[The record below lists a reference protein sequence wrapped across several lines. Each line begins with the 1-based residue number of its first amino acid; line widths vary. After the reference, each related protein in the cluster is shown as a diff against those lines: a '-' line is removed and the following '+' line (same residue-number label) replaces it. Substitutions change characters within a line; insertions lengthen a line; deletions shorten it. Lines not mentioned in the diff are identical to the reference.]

1 MSALHIYNTLTRK
14 KELFEPINPPFVGF
28 YVCGPTLYSEAHVG
42 NLRTGIS
49 FDVVRRYLEV
59 LGYKVRYV
67 RNITDVGHLEDDSD
81 VGDDKVEK
89 QAKLEK
95 LEPMEIVEK
104 YKISFHHILR
114 LFNLLP
120 PSLEPNAS
128 GHIPEQIEMVE
139 KLIENGFA
147 YVANGSVFFDV
158 RKYNEKYGYGVLSG
172 RKIDDLLSETRDLD
186 GQEEKRDALDFA
198 LWKWVP
204 DEHIMKWK
212 SPWSNTGCPGWH
224 IECSAMSKKYLGER
238 FDIHGGGMDLKFP
251 HHEAEI
257 AQSIGASGISPVK
270 YWMHANML
278 TFEGVKMSKSK
289 GNSILP
295 AELISG
301 NHPLLTKGFHPMVI
315 RFFAL
320 QSHYASELDF
330 SNEALIAAEKGFVR
344 LTDAFS
350 KLGKLQAFIDNDIV
364 FSELEL
370 LEQRIIS
377 HMNDD
382 FNTAK
387 TIAELFEMAGYINKS
402 FEAHIKIGKREI
414 EKLNHLYAIYYE
426 NVLGLM
432 IEKKSNDNATNG
444 LMEFVLNLR
453 KEARDRKDWAA
464 SDKIRDL
471 LTDLQITIKDNKE
484 GTEYTIN

>member
-14 KELFEPINPPFVGF
+14 KELFEPINPPFVGL

-67 RNITDVGHLEDDSD
+67 RNITDVGHLEDDGD

-114 LFNLLP
+114 LFNLRP
-120 PSLEPNAS
+120 PSLEPSAS

-147 YVANGSVFFDV
+147 YEANGSVFFDV
-158 RKYNEKYGYGVLSG
+158 RKYNDKYGYGILSG

-212 SPWSNTGCPGWH
+212 SPWSNAGCPGWH

-330 SNEALIAAEKGFVR
+330 SNEALIAAEKGFIR

-350 KLGKLQAFIDNDIV
+350 KLEKLQAFIDNDIV
-364 FSELEL
+364 YSELEL

-387 TIAELFEMAGYINKS
+387 TIAELFDMAGFINKS

-414 EKLNHLYAIYYE
+414 EKLNHLYTIYFE

-432 IEKKSNDNATNG
+432 IEKKSNNNATNG

-453 KEARDRKDWAA
+453 KEARDKKDWAA

-471 LTDLQITIKDNKE
+471 LTDLQIVIKDNKE

>member
-1 MSALHIYNTLTRK
+1 MSALHIYNTLSRK
-14 KELFEPINPPFVGF
+14 KELFEPINPPLVGL

-42 NLRTGIS
+42 NLRTAIS

-81 VGDDKVEK
+81 AGEDKVEK
-89 QAKLEK
+89 QAKLER

-104 YKISFHHILR
+104 YKQSFHHILR

-120 PSLEPNAS
+120 PSIEPIAS

-139 KLIENGFA
+139 KIIENGFA
-147 YVANGSVFFDV
+147 YVAEGNVFFDV
-158 RKYNEKYGYGVLSG
+158 RKYNEKFGYGVLSG
-172 RKIDDLLSETRDLD
+172 RKIDELYNETRELD
-186 GQEEKRDALDFA
+186 GQAEKRDALDFA
-198 LWKWVP
+198 LWKKVP
-204 DEHIMKWK
+204 EEHIMKWK
-212 SPWSNTGCPGWH
+212 SPWSSCGCPGWH
-224 IECSAMSKKYLGER
+224 IECSAMSSKYLGDT

-257 AQSIGASGISPVK
+257 AQSMGANQKSPVK

-278 TFEGVKMSKSK
+278 TFNGVKMSKSK

-301 NHPLLTKGFHPMVI
+301 NHPLLTKGFNPMVI

-330 SNEALIAAEKGFVR
+330 SNEALIAAEKGFAR
-344 LTDAFS
+344 LSEAFS
-350 KLGKLQAFIDNDIV
+350 KIDRLVPHGAND
-364 FSELEL
+364 EL
-370 LEQRIIS
+370 LAQLNQIEENCRN

-387 TIAELFEMAGYINKS
+387 TIAELFELAGWINKVHDGQVKIDEAGIQRMKLIYVTF
-402 FEAHIKIGKREI
+402 FENA
-414 EKLNHLYAIYYE
+414 
-426 NVLGLM
+426 LGLM
-432 IEKKSNDNATNG
+432 LEKKSNDLATKG
-444 LMEFVLNLR
+444 LMEFILNMR
-453 KEARDRKDWAA
+453 KEARDKKDWAT
-464 SDKIRDL
+464 SDKIRDML
-471 LTDLQITIKDNKE
+471 QALQISIKDGKD